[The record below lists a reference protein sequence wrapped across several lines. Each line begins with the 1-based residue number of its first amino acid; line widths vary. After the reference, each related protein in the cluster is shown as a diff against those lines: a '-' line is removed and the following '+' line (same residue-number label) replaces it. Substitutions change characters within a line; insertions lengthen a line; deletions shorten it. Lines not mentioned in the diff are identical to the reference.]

1 MLTINTIKSG
11 KKSAI
16 ALKKDLIANQCT
28 KKIVQNLK

>member
-16 ALKKDLIANQCT
+16 ALKIDLIANQCT
-28 KKIVQNLK
+28 MKIVQNLK